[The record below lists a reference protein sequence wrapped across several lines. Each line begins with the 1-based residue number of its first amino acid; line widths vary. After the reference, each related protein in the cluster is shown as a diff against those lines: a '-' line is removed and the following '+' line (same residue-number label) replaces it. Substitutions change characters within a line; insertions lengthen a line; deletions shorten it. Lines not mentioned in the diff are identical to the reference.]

1 MLRLHNPVI
10 ALAIGLIF
18 SVSVMAESTTKQQP
32 NSVTNRINAEYRVAK
47 NKCSL
52 LSGVA
57 EDSCMVQ
64 ARAIKTNP
72 ITNAKPEAKTS
83 KSCAPI
89 SNKTSNNKTRDTSVN
104 AIDEDYDE
112 DDMDSAVTEVK
123 PTESN
128 ISPFGKDIFRDR
140 IKVVAMRQ

>member
-1 MLRLHNPVI
+1 MISLHNHLI
-10 ALAIGLIF
+10 TLAIGLIF

-32 NSVTNRINAEYRVAK
+32 NSITNRINAEYRVAK

-52 LSGVA
+52 LSGIA

-64 ARAIKTNP
+64 AKAVKTKA

-83 KSCAPI
+83 ESCAPI
-89 SNKTSNNKTRDTSVN
+89 NNKTSNNKARDTSVKV
-104 AIDEDYDE
+104 IDEDYDE
-112 DDMDSAVTEVK
+112 DEMDSAVTEVK
-123 PTESN
+123 PTESD

-140 IKVVAMRQ
+140 IKVVAMR